1 MAKAKTGSSSNNSG
15 TNVARKSSGSAP
27 VGSVKKPQSRPQNKG
42 SVAGRQSVAAARRAK
57 PGSDRSQLIIGG
69 IAVVVLAVIVVVGV
83 VIYKN
88 RSAVQNDGYGPSTNS
103 VSTMS
108 NGVVTVKSAD
118 SPGTGGGANP
128 AVTIDV
134 YQDAL
139 CPVCQQFEHQYGQ
152 QIAQAVDQGKLQ
164 VRYQMVAIL
173 DPSSASKNYS
183 TRAAAALLCVGADT
197 AAPKGTFL
205 KYLTHLY
212 ADDTKPAEGG
222 STDLSNQQLADLA
235 KGDGATATAVSCIS
249 AGSNVAL
256 ATSTNAAKESQMQA
270 ATGAVGTPTVL
281 KDGTALDI
289 NSTDWLT
296 KLIG

>member
-1 MAKAKTGSSSNNSG
+1 MAKAKTGSSSSS
-15 TNVARKSSGSAP
+15 VARKSGGSAP
-27 VGSVKKPQSRPQNKG
+27 AGSANKNQNRPQNKG

-69 IAVVVLAVIVVVGV
+69 IAVVVLAIIVVVGV

-88 RSAVQNDGYGPSTNS
+88 RSAVQNAGYGPSTNS
-103 VSTMS
+103 VSTVS
-108 NGVVTVKSAD
+108 SGVVTVNN
-118 SPGTGGGANP
+118 GTTP

-139 CPVCQQFEHQYGQ
+139 CPICQQFEHQYGQ
-152 QIAQAVDQGKLQ
+152 QIAQEVDQGKLQ
-164 VRYQMVAIL
+164 VRYHMVTFL
-173 DPSSASKNYS
+173 DTSSASKTYS

-212 ADDTKPAEGG
+212 ADDTKPEEGG
-222 STDLSNQQLADLA
+222 SSDLSNQQLADLA
-235 KGDGATATAVSCIS
+235 KGDGATTTAVSCVS
-249 AGSNVAL
+249 SGSNVAL
-256 ATSTNAAKESQMQA
+256 ATSTNTTNQTEMQN
-270 ATGAVGTPTVL
+270 ATGAVQTPTVL
-281 KDGTALDI
+281 HGGTPLDF
-289 NSTDWLT
+289 NPTDWLT